1 LNLGITVSSY
11 RCAYGI
17 LESLALTAVMK
28 GLAGA
33 GTTRNWAT
41 LGKIHDLLGET
52 DGS

>member
-1 LNLGITVSSY
+1 
-11 RCAYGI
+11 
-17 LESLALTAVMK
+17 MK

-41 LGKIHDLLGET
+41 LGKIHDLLAET